1 LLKEVFERTPAFNER
16 VAGARFR
23 SYEWQFLAALDGK
36 TTAGDILRRLD
47 VDEASIADFVA
58 QQLQSGAIAP
68 RLLSFD
74 EFLGSKSAKTPQSSG
89 VDDFRSI
96 VRSTIVAAVA
106 ELIVMIGKR
115 RSQPPAAPQPRP
127 QYQPPPYQP
136 PAQSQTAYEPQASAA
151 AAPVEAAP
159 APLPEPVAEVSY
171 YAAEPP
177 QEYTKI
183 VEELESTSWVERATP
198 EPPPAAASHAEEPAQ
213 VSYYVAPEPVVEPQ
227 AYEPQPSYEPQPAY
241 EAQPAYESQPA
252 YEPQAAHE
260 PEAAY
265 KPEPAYESHVTES
278 APADDMTISAR
289 LMRDYG
295 PLSFEEAQAAGFTGA
310 ALSDYALH
318 VENHAASPPSSYHND
333 HEPEA
338 TESPD
343 AVTPLEAVAETNGEA
358 NDPIVFSLSA
368 RNPDSFW
375 SGKK

>member
-1 LLKEVFERTPAFNER
+1 MLLKEVFERTPAFNER

-115 RSQPPAAPQPRP
+115 RSQPPAPQSQPRP
-127 QYQPPPYQP
+127 QYQPQPYRPSAQP
-136 PAQSQTAYEPQASAA
+136 QTAYEPQASAA

-159 APLPEPVAEVSY
+159 APLPDPVPEVSY
-171 YAAEPP
+171 YAAAPP

-183 VEELESTSWVERATP
+183 LEELESTSWVERATP
-198 EPPPAAASHAEEPAQ
+198 EPPSAAASFAEEPAQ
-213 VSYYVAPEPVVEPQ
+213 VSYYVAPEPVVEPLAPYEPQ
-227 AYEPQPSYEPQPAY
+227 AAHESLNAYEPQTT
-241 EAQPAYESQPA
+241 

-260 PEAAY
+260 PEAAAEP
-265 KPEPAYESHVTES
+265 KPQPS
-278 APADDMTISAR
+278 DDMTISAR

-318 VENHAASPPSSYHND
+318 VENHAASPATSYEHE

-343 AVTPLEAVAETNGEA
+343 AAPAAEHEESAGDTS
-358 NDPIVFSLSA
+358 DPIVFSLSA